1 MIDKFRGAFLERESE
16 LLQKE
21 KSSVFFCPVFLRKE
35 NCNFQLNLACIFFF
49 WNESRVRG
57 SPQYWKA
64 LWGATFFLEDQV
76 KLLVFTSASKAYF
89 LTFIFYYP
97 ILIMWRVWTWIIA
110 GIVTRRPLVLQL
122 HRTEEGSQEYAEFL
136 HLSRRKFTDF
146 CM

>member
-1 MIDKFRGAFLERESE
+1 MGRDFL
-16 LLQKE
+16 
-21 KSSVFFCPVFLRKE
+21 P
-35 NCNFQLNLACIFFF
+35 
-49 WNESRVRG
+49 RG
-57 SPQYWKA
+57 S
-64 LWGATFFLEDQV
+64 GE
-76 KLLVFTSASKAYF
+76 ASGFHFCFENLFPYF
-89 LTFIFYYP
+89 YFFYYP